1 MVGGHRRNRVDGVLW
16 ILCVTEQPVAAVRGW
31 VVAGLVGC
39 LALALAYL
47 PPRGARGSRPSD
59 DGFFVGQS
67 PSGTPARQRA
77 QALADAWRTADGS
90 LHLLTARRRLQQ
102 LARTATAS
110 GRSLVVVS
118 ESAGVAT
125 ATPSI
130 ADSAARLAWHQLGLN
145 ETKVSV
151 ALVIQLMSVSSRRD
165 RPVPE
170 EQTAAYL
177 APDSTDRTT
186 CIAVVSVGRWWTRIF
201 TGDLRGRVPFDAL
214 VQTLK
219 AGLGPCAFYA
229 AYGTPGKSV
238 RGWLV
243 TRGWDLGLTLDV
255 GPRGQH
261 YSYVIEMADPRRQW
275 YWDAVYALPPTA
287 VACLASRPD
296 GCRAA
301 VLAGAS
307 DDPAIPSPDI
317 MRVDRRWGR
326 IPRLIEGQRFL
337 GDVARAVGR
346 DRFLTFWT
354 SAQPVD
360 TALAAALK
368 RPVGEWTADWERAF
382 VRPIRLGP
390 TPPLGGM
397 AIALAIAALAL
408 AIVAGTASRRQVR

>member
-1 MVGGHRRNRVDGVLW
+1 VVGERRRDRVDGVLW
-16 ILCVTEQPVAAVRGW
+16 FLRPAEQPVASLKRW
-31 VVAGLVGC
+31 VVAGLLGC

-47 PPRGARGSRPSD
+47 PPRGATASSASP
-59 DGFFVGQS
+59 FFVGQS

-77 QALADAWRTADGS
+77 QALAEEWRRADGS
-90 LHLLTARRRLQQ
+90 VRILTARRRLQE
-102 LARTATAS
+102 LARAASAPPS

-118 ESAGVAT
+118 ESAGVAR
-125 ATPSI
+125 ATIPIS
-130 ADSAARLAWHQLGLN
+130 DSAAHLAWRQLGLS
-145 ETKVSV
+145 ETKVRV
-151 ALVIQLMSVSSRRD
+151 ALVIQLASVSSRRD

-170 EQTAAYL
+170 ERQAAYL

-186 CIAVVSVGRWWTRIF
+186 CIAVVSANRWWTRVL
-201 TGDLRGRVPFDAL
+201 TGDLRGQVPFAAL
-214 VQTLK
+214 VETLK

-243 TRGWDLGLTLDV
+243 SRGWDLAMVLDR
-255 GPRGQH
+255 GPRGRQRNTM
-261 YSYVIEMADPRRQW
+261 IEMADPSDPW
-275 YWDAVYALPPTA
+275 YWDEVYALPPTA

-301 VLAGAS
+301 ALAGAS
-307 DDPAIPSPDI
+307 DNPAIPSPDI
-317 MRVDRRWGR
+317 MWVDRRWGH
-326 IPRLIEGQRFL
+326 IPRLVEGQRFL

-368 RPVGEWTADWERAF
+368 RPVGEWTADWERDF
-382 VRPIRLGP
+382 VKPIRLGP
-390 TPPLGGM
+390 MPPLG
-397 AIALAIAALAL
+397 AALIALAIAVLAL
-408 AIVAGTASRRQVR
+408 TVVAGTASRRQVR